1 MHHSLPPLV
10 ICRFLASFSK
20 LNRRMFLSF
29 RTTCRS
35 RSAFRFT
42 ALAVAV
48 MTAAALH
55 ATGQGTHLWT
65 QSRLEE
71 FEKGTPQGVALT
83 SDGHLREGP
92 SLTELATTP
101 STYVW
106 SVAVDKVG
114 TAYVGTASPATVLR
128 VGQDGKPFTIWQL
141 HERLWSACR
150 RAGPRQIRWHDL
162 GHSCASQ
169 LAGAGV
175 PLNQIQ
181 HWLAHSTITMTMRYV
196 HLAPGSGADLIT
208 APETPTSVAASWQ
221 QGHTEATKLSDI
233 S

>member
-1 MHHSLPPLV
+1 
-10 ICRFLASFSK
+10 
-20 LNRRMFLSF
+20 MFLSF

-83 SDGHLREGP
+83 SDGHLRTGP
-92 SLTELATTP
+92 GLAELATTP

-106 SVAVDKVG
+106 SVAVDKSG

-128 VGQDGKPFTIWQL
+128 IAADGKAFTLFESKDLSVQVV
-141 HERLWSACR
+141 RLGPDGVLYAATLPSAR
-150 RAGPRQIRWHDL
+150 FIVSSPTQ
-162 GHSCASQ
+162 
-169 LAGAGV
+169 
-175 PLNQIQ
+175 PLNRMTAAQR
-181 HWLAHSTITMTMRYV
+181 WSSTLPNWM
-196 HLAPGSGADLIT
+196 
-208 APETPTSVAASWQ
+208 
-221 QGHTEATKLSDI
+221 
-233 S
+233 